1 MTDVAPDGLE
11 HLLDLP
17 VRHHG
22 ITLGRVT
29 VVLLGAAGTPI
40 GLAVLSVADQ
50 PAFLPWPSA
59 ELDRDQVR
67 VPYPLALLSG
77 GELEFYRGSSRSLV
91 EERRNG
97 RAVYPSASL
106 DEGRSR

>member
-1 MTDVAPDGLE
+1 MTNVAPEPLE
-11 HLLDLP
+11 RLLDLP

-29 VVLLGAAGTPI
+29 DVLLDDRGAPI
-40 GLAVLSVADQ
+40 GLAVLSVADE
-50 PAFLPWPSA
+50 AGFLPWPSA
-59 ELDRDQVR
+59 ELDPDEVR

-91 EERRNG
+91 EERG
-97 RAVYPSASL
+97 TDGVVA
-106 DEGRSR
+106 GG